1 MLLHTSIGQIYTN
14 EGLSSKCITTLCG
27 TIDSMHM
34 YITFIYKKTN
44 EIMKLNKVWNFFLIN
59 NGGEKL

>member
-44 EIMKLNKVWNFFLIN
+44 EIMKLNKV
-59 NGGEKL
+59 